1 MQAEHQVLLDQAPS
15 ALSVHDT
22 WARLCCEQ
30 GLLALEQKCYGVGAV
45 LVNSADELLCS
56 SKNQVFSEGFHSHA
70 HAEMLLLDQFELNAQ
85 GYNRDDLTLFVSLEP
100 CLMCY
105 GRILLSGITRVRYLA
120 KDKAGGFAD
129 YLHLLPPVWR
139 DLAVRVSVEQANVQ
153 PYWIKLAESL
163 MSELQDPVVMRQRT
177 LAAWK
182 GM

>member
-1 MQAEHQVLLDQAPS
+1 MKPEHQILINQAP
-15 ALSVHDT
+15 AVCLKDDT

-30 GLLALEQKCYGVGAV
+30 GLLALEKGNYAVAGVI
-45 LVNSADELLCS
+45 VNSAGELLYS
-56 SKNQVFSEGFHSHA
+56 SENQVFSEGFHSHA
-70 HAEMLLLDQFELNAQ
+70 HAEMLLIDQLEQ
-85 GYNRDDLTLFVSLEP
+85 DPQVHDRDELTLFVSLEP

-129 YLHLLPPVWR
+129 HLHLLPPAWR

-163 MSELQDPVVMRQRT
+163 VSELQDPAAMRQRT
-177 LAAWK
+177 LAAWQ